1 MQLKNEPVK
10 RLILFYKRKG
20 GKEDMAYRE
29 ICIEKMTKEI
39 QLNKNITVA
48 PLHQSY
54 ALCVEYMRHWFLQ
67 KFKDDF
73 FSWVH
78 TDGSHV
84 FGEMAK
90 LDKKKIMTHMSDNK
104 ATLTIIPTI
113 DDDYNRDRLDQNLF
127 GIDQY
132 INTTK
137 IDKAFF
143 QDPIN
148 HRYILMKMDMM
159 LLNFTYRVKVPS
171 RAMQLD
177 LRKFM
182 QLAFRTNLSETK
194 DADLDYVMPYPMM
207 LFIAKDLGFKIT
219 EDNRIAE
226 PIKFLTYLNS
236 RSYIPITYKRSNV
249 NAREEYFVRVD
260 HLPIRVLTKDV
271 TKDDGNKYGHISDD
285 FTVEMQAEVRFPSM
299 QLYVYYTKEDFTK
312 ITFGDEV
319 YNIENTLMMSLHYYD
334 DPPPINTRGW
344 KLTINAQWEEEKP
357 GHIDIDLNDL
367 FDGELSQ
374 ISNYLI
380 SKYISPA
387 VFIDV
392 QMYSGGIKLDT
403 NIDWGEMKL
412 HAENPTDKLVSTIAI
427 YIDLEYLNSVRVDSY
442 GETSDKVLP
451 SDPSRVY

>member
-1 MQLKNEPVK
+1 
-10 RLILFYKRKG
+10 
-20 GKEDMAYRE
+20 MAYRE
-29 ICIEKMTKEI
+29 IRVEDVKREM

-54 ALCVEYMRHWFLQ
+54 ALCIEYMRHWFLQ

-90 LDKKKIMTHMSDNK
+90 LDKNAIMSHMSDDK

-127 GIDQY
+127 GIDQF

-148 HRYILMKMDMM
+148 QRYILMKMDMM
-159 LLNFTYRVKVPS
+159 LLNFSYRIKVPS

-177 LRKFM
+177 IQKYM
-182 QLAFRTNLSETK
+182 KLAFRTNLSESN
-194 DADLDYVMPYPMM
+194 DIDLDYVLPYPMM
-207 LFIAKDLGFKIT
+207 LFIARDLGFEVK
-219 EDNRIAE
+219 DDRIVE

-260 HLPIRVLTKDV
+260 HIPVRLLIKDV

-285 FTVEMQAEVRFPSM
+285 FGIEMQVEVRFPSM
-299 QLYVYYTKEDFTK
+299 QLYVYFTKEELTK

-319 YNIENTLMMSLHYYD
+319 YNIDNTLMMSLHYYD

-357 GHIDIDLNDL
+357 GSIDIDLNEL

-374 ISNYLI
+374 ISNYLV
-380 SKYISPA
+380 SKFISPS
-387 VFIDV
+387 VFIDL
-392 QMYSGGIKLDT
+392 QLYSGGMKLDT
-403 NIDWGEMKL
+403 DINWDDMLL
-412 HAENPTDKLVSTIAI
+412 HADNPTDKLISTIAI
-427 YIDLEYLNSVRVDSY
+427 YIDLEYLNSLRVESY
-442 GETSDKVLP
+442 GGTSDKVLP
-451 SDPSRVY
+451 SDPNRVY

>member
-1 MQLKNEPVK
+1 
-10 RLILFYKRKG
+10 
-20 GKEDMAYRE
+20 MAYRE
-29 ICIEKMTKEI
+29 IRVEDVKREM

-54 ALCVEYMRHWFLQ
+54 ALCIEYMRHWFLQ

-73 FSWVH
+73 FSWIH

-84 FGEMAK
+84 FGEMVK
-90 LDKKKIMTHMSDNK
+90 LDKKNIMTHTSDDK
-104 ATLTIIPTI
+104 ASLTIIPTI

-127 GIDQY
+127 GIDQF

-148 HRYILMKMDMM
+148 QRYILMKMDMM
-159 LLNFTYRVKVPS
+159 LLNFTYRIRVPS

-177 LRKFM
+177 IQKYM
-182 QLAFRTNLSETK
+182 KLAFRTNLSESN
-194 DADLDYVMPYPMM
+194 DVDLDYVLPYPMM
-207 LFIAKDLGFKIT
+207 LFIARDLGFEVK
-219 EDNRIAE
+219 DDRIVE

-260 HLPIRVLTKDV
+260 HIPVRLLIKDV

-285 FTVEMQAEVRFPSM
+285 FGIEMQVEVRFPSM
-299 QLYVYYTKEDFTK
+299 QLYVYFTKEELTK
-312 ITFGDEV
+312 VTFGDEV
-319 YNIENTLMMSLHYYD
+319 YNIDNTLMMSLHYYD
-334 DPPPINTRGW
+334 DPPAINTRGW

-357 GHIDIDLNDL
+357 GSIDIDLNEL

-374 ISNYLI
+374 ISNYLV
-380 SKYISPA
+380 SKFISPS

-392 QMYSGGIKLDT
+392 QLYSGGMKLDT
-403 NIDWGEMKL
+403 DINWDDMTL
-412 HAENPTDKLVSTIAI
+412 HADNPTDKLISTIAI
-427 YIDLEYLNSVRVDSY
+427 YIDLEYLNSIRVESY
-442 GETSDKVLP
+442 GGTSDKVLP
-451 SDPSRVY
+451 SDPNRVY

>member
-1 MQLKNEPVK
+1 
-10 RLILFYKRKG
+10 
-20 GKEDMAYRE
+20 MAYRE
-29 ICIEKMTKEI
+29 IRVEDVKREM

-54 ALCVEYMRHWFLQ
+54 ALCIEYMRHWFLQ

-90 LDKKKIMTHMSDNK
+90 LDKGAIMSHMSDDK
-104 ATLTIIPTI
+104 ASLTIIPTI

-127 GIDQY
+127 GIDQF

-148 HRYILMKMDMM
+148 QRYILMKMDMM
-159 LLNFTYRVKVPS
+159 LLNFTYRVRVPS

-177 LRKFM
+177 IQKYM
-182 QLAFRTNLSETK
+182 KLAFRTNLSESN
-194 DADLDYVMPYPMM
+194 DVDLDYVLPYPMM
-207 LFIAKDLGFKIT
+207 LFIARDLGFEVK
-219 EDNRIAE
+219 DDRIVE

-260 HLPIRVLTKDV
+260 HIPVRLLIKDV
-271 TKDDGNKYGHISDD
+271 TKDDGNKYGHVSDD
-285 FTVEMQAEVRFPSM
+285 FGIEMQVEVRFPSM
-299 QLYVYYTKEDFTK
+299 QLYVYFTKEELTK

-319 YNIENTLMMSLHYYD
+319 YNIDNTLMMSLHYYD

-357 GHIDIDLNDL
+357 GSIDIDLNEL

-374 ISNYLI
+374 ISNYLV
-380 SKYISPA
+380 SKFISPS

-392 QMYSGGIKLDT
+392 QLYSGGMKLDT
-403 NIDWGEMKL
+403 DINWDDMML
-412 HAENPTDKLVSTIAI
+412 HADNPTDKLISTIAI
-427 YIDLEYLNSVRVDSY
+427 YIDLEYLNSLRVESY
-442 GETSDKVLP
+442 GGTSDKVLP
-451 SDPSRVY
+451 SDPNRVY

>member
-1 MQLKNEPVK
+1 
-10 RLILFYKRKG
+10 
-20 GKEDMAYRE
+20 MAYRE
-29 ICIEKMTKEI
+29 IQVQDVKKEI

-54 ALCVEYMRHWFLQ
+54 ALCIEYMRHWFLR
-67 KFKDDF
+67 KFKENF

-90 LDKKKIMTHMSDNK
+90 LDKKQIMSHMSDDK

-127 GIDQY
+127 GIDQF

-137 IDKAFF
+137 IDKSFF
-143 QDPIN
+143 QDPVN
-148 HRYILMKMDMM
+148 QRYILMKMDMM

-177 LRKFM
+177 LQKYM
-182 QLAFRTNLSETK
+182 KLAFRTNLSESNDT
-194 DADLDYVMPYPMM
+194 DLDYVLPYPMM
-207 LFIAKDLGFKIT
+207 LFIAKDLGFEVK
-219 EDNRIAE
+219 DDRIVE

-260 HLPIRVLTKDV
+260 HIPVRLLIKDV
-271 TKDDGNKYGHISDD
+271 TKDDGNKYGHVVDD
-285 FTVEMQAEVRFPSM
+285 FGIEMQVEVRFPSM
-299 QLYVYYTKEDFTK
+299 QLYVYFTKEELTK

-319 YNIENTLMMSLHYYD
+319 YNIDNTLMMSLHYYD

-344 KLTINAQWEEEKP
+344 KLTINAQWEEENP
-357 GHIDIDLNDL
+357 GSIDIDLNEL

-374 ISNYLI
+374 ISNYLV
-380 SKYISPA
+380 SKFISPS

-392 QMYSGGIKLDT
+392 QLYSGGMKLDT
-403 NIDWGEMKL
+403 DINWDDMKL
-412 HAENPTDKLVSTIAI
+412 HADNPTNKLVSTIAI
-427 YIDLEYLNSVRVDSY
+427 YIDLEYLNSLRVESY
-442 GETSDKVLP
+442 GDTSDKVLP
-451 SDPSRVY
+451 SDPNRVY

>member
-1 MQLKNEPVK
+1 
-10 RLILFYKRKG
+10 
-20 GKEDMAYRE
+20 MAYRE
-29 ICIEKMTKEI
+29 IKIEDISREI

-54 ALCVEYMRHWFLQ
+54 ALCIEYMRHWFLQ

-90 LDKKKIMTHMSDNK
+90 LDKKKVLTHMSDDK

-159 LLNFTYRVKVPS
+159 LLNFTYKIKVPS
-171 RAMQLD
+171 RAIQLD
-177 LRKFM
+177 LQKFM
-182 QLAFRTNLSETK
+182 KLAFRTNLSETN
-194 DADLDYVMPYPMM
+194 DLDLDYLMPYPMM
-207 LFIAKDLGFKIT
+207 LVIAKDLGFKV
-219 EDNRIAE
+219 ENDRIVE

-236 RSYIPITYKRSNV
+236 RSYIPITYKRV
-249 NAREEYFVRVD
+249 NATAREEYFVRVD
-260 HLPIRVLTKDV
+260 HVPVRLLIKDV
-271 TKDDGNKYGHISDD
+271 AKDDGNKYGHISDD
-285 FTVEMQAEVRFPSM
+285 YGIEMQVEVRFPSM
-299 QLYVYYTKEDFTK
+299 QLYVYYTKEDFTR

-319 YNIENTLMMSLHYYD
+319 YAIENTLMMSLHYYD
-334 DPPPINTRGW
+334 DPPPINARGW

-357 GHIDIDLNDL
+357 GSINIDLNDL
-367 FDGELSQ
+367 FNGELSQ

-387 VFIDV
+387 VFIDL
-392 QMYSGGIKLDT
+392 QLYSGGIKLEPV
-403 NIDWGEMKL
+403 IDWGEMKL
-412 HAENPTDKLVSTIAI
+412 HADNPTGKLVSTIAI
-427 YIDLEYLNSVRVDSY
+427 YIDLNYLNSVRVDSY
-442 GETSDKVLP
+442 GDTSDKVLP
-451 SDPSRVY
+451 SDPTRVY

>member
-1 MQLKNEPVK
+1 
-10 RLILFYKRKG
+10 
-20 GKEDMAYRE
+20 MAYRE
-29 ICIEKMTKEI
+29 IHVEDVKREM

-54 ALCVEYMRHWFLQ
+54 ALCIEYMRHWFLQ

-90 LDKKKIMTHMSDNK
+90 LDKKTIMGHMSDDK
-104 ATLTIIPTI
+104 AALTIIPTI

-127 GIDQY
+127 GIDQF

-148 HRYILMKMDMM
+148 QRYILMKMDMM
-159 LLNFTYRVKVPS
+159 LLNFTYRVRVPS

-177 LRKFM
+177 IQKYM
-182 QLAFRTNLSETK
+182 KLAFRTNLSESN
-194 DADLDYVMPYPMM
+194 DVDLDYVLPYPMM
-207 LFIAKDLGFKIT
+207 LFIARDLGFEVK
-219 EDNRIAE
+219 DDRIVE

-260 HLPIRVLTKDV
+260 HIPVRLLIKDV

-285 FTVEMQAEVRFPSM
+285 FGIEMQVEVRFPSM
-299 QLYVYYTKEDFTK
+299 QLYVYFTKEELTK

-319 YNIENTLMMSLHYYD
+319 YNIDNTLMMSLHYYD

-357 GHIDIDLNDL
+357 GSIDIDLNEL

-374 ISNYLI
+374 ISNYLV
-380 SKYISPA
+380 SKFISPS

-392 QMYSGGIKLDT
+392 QLYSGGMKLDT
-403 NIDWGEMKL
+403 DINWDDMLL
-412 HAENPTDKLVSTIAI
+412 HADNPTDKLISTIAI
-427 YIDLEYLNSVRVDSY
+427 YIDLEYLNSLRVESY
-442 GETSDKVLP
+442 GGTSDKVLP
-451 SDPSRVY
+451 SDPNRVY

>member
-1 MQLKNEPVK
+1 
-10 RLILFYKRKG
+10 
-20 GKEDMAYRE
+20 MAYRE
-29 ICIEKMTKEI
+29 IRVEDVKREM

-90 LDKKKIMTHMSDNK
+90 LDKNAIMSHMSDDK
-104 ATLTIIPTI
+104 ASLTIIPTI

-127 GIDQY
+127 GIDQF

-148 HRYILMKMDMM
+148 QRYILMKMDMM
-159 LLNFTYRVKVPS
+159 LLNFTYRIKVPS
-171 RAMQLD
+171 RALQLD
-177 LRKFM
+177 IQKYM
-182 QLAFRTNLSETK
+182 KLAFRTNLSETN
-194 DADLDYVMPYPMM
+194 DVDLDYVLPYPMM
-207 LFIAKDLGFKIT
+207 LFIARDLGFEVK
-219 EDNRIAE
+219 DDRIVE

-260 HLPIRVLTKDV
+260 HIPVRLLIKDV

-285 FTVEMQAEVRFPSM
+285 FGIEMQVEVRFPSM
-299 QLYVYYTKEDFTK
+299 QLYVYFTKEELTK

-319 YNIENTLMMSLHYYD
+319 YNIDNTLMMSLHYYD

-357 GHIDIDLNDL
+357 GSIDIDLNEL

-374 ISNYLI
+374 ISNYLV
-380 SKYISPA
+380 SKFISPS
-387 VFIDV
+387 VFIDI
-392 QMYSGGIKLDT
+392 QLYSGGMKLDT
-403 NIDWGEMKL
+403 DINWDDMIL
-412 HAENPTDKLVSTIAI
+412 HADNPTDKLISTIAI
-427 YIDLEYLNSVRVDSY
+427 YIDLEYLNSLRVESY
-442 GETSDKVLP
+442 GGTSDKVLP
-451 SDPSRVY
+451 SDPNRVY

>member
-1 MQLKNEPVK
+1 
-10 RLILFYKRKG
+10 
-20 GKEDMAYRE
+20 MAYRE
-29 ICIEKMTKEI
+29 IRVEDVKREM

-54 ALCVEYMRHWFLQ
+54 ALCIEYMRHWFLQ

-84 FGEMAK
+84 FGEIAK
-90 LDKKKIMTHMSDNK
+90 LDKGTIMSHMSDDK
-104 ATLTIIPTI
+104 ASLTIIPTI

-127 GIDQY
+127 GIDQF

-148 HRYILMKMDMM
+148 QRYILMKMDMM

-177 LRKFM
+177 IQKYM
-182 QLAFRTNLSETK
+182 KLAFRTNLSESN
-194 DADLDYVMPYPMM
+194 DVDLDYVLPYPMM
-207 LFIAKDLGFKIT
+207 LFIARDLGFEVK
-219 EDNRIAE
+219 DDRIVE

-260 HLPIRVLTKDV
+260 HIPVRLLIKDV

-285 FTVEMQAEVRFPSM
+285 FGIEMQVEVRFPSM
-299 QLYVYYTKEDFTK
+299 QLYVYFTKEELTK
-312 ITFGDEV
+312 VTFGDEV
-319 YNIENTLMMSLHYYD
+319 YNIDNTLMMSLHYYD
-334 DPPPINTRGW
+334 DPPPINIRGW

-357 GHIDIDLNDL
+357 GSIDIDLNEL

-374 ISNYLI
+374 ISNYLV
-380 SKYISPA
+380 SKFISPS
-387 VFIDV
+387 VFIDI
-392 QMYSGGIKLDT
+392 QLYSGGMKLDT
-403 NIDWGEMKL
+403 DINWDDMTL
-412 HAENPTDKLVSTIAI
+412 HADNPTDKLISTIAI
-427 YIDLEYLNSVRVDSY
+427 YIDLEYLNSLRVESY
-442 GETSDKVLP
+442 GGTSDKVLP
-451 SDPSRVY
+451 SDPNRVY

>member
-1 MQLKNEPVK
+1 
-10 RLILFYKRKG
+10 
-20 GKEDMAYRE
+20 MAYRE
-29 ICIEKMTKEI
+29 IKIEDISREI

-54 ALCVEYMRHWFLQ
+54 ALCIEYMRHWFLQ

-90 LDKKKIMTHMSDNK
+90 LDKKKVLTHMSDDK
-104 ATLTIIPTI
+104 AALTIIPTI

-159 LLNFTYRVKVPS
+159 LLNFTYKIKVPS
-171 RAMQLD
+171 RAIQLD
-177 LRKFM
+177 LQKFM
-182 QLAFRTNLSETK
+182 KLAFRTNLSETN
-194 DADLDYVMPYPMM
+194 DLDLDYLMPYPMM
-207 LFIAKDLGFKIT
+207 LVIAKDLGFKV
-219 EDNRIAE
+219 EKDRIVE

-236 RSYIPITYKRSNV
+236 RSYIPITYKRV
-249 NAREEYFVRVD
+249 NATAREEYFVRVD
-260 HLPIRVLTKDV
+260 HVPVRLLIKDV
-271 TKDDGNKYGHISDD
+271 AKDDGNKYGHISDD
-285 FTVEMQAEVRFPSM
+285 YGIEMQVEVRFPSM
-299 QLYVYYTKEDFTK
+299 QLYVYYTKEDFTR

-319 YNIENTLMMSLHYYD
+319 YAIENTLMMSLHYYD
-334 DPPPINTRGW
+334 DPPPINARGW

-357 GHIDIDLNDL
+357 GSINIDLNDL
-367 FDGELSQ
+367 FNGELSQ

-387 VFIDV
+387 VFIDL
-392 QMYSGGIKLDT
+392 QLYSGGIKLEPE
-403 NIDWGEMKL
+403 IDWGEMKL
-412 HAENPTDKLVSTIAI
+412 HADNPTGKLVSTIAI

-442 GETSDKVLP
+442 GDTSDKVLP
-451 SDPSRVY
+451 SDPTRVY